1 MTILYIDDD
10 ADDAYIMKEA
20 LQYLDKSIECITFE
34 KGTEAINYMLHASTL
49 PDYIFLDINMPQMDG
64 KECLIRIKEE
74 QRLKHIP
81 VVMCSTAFQTK
92 EMKSYFDL
100 GVLDFIVKPNNLETF
115 NASLRSILKS
125 HLTTEKQKKV

>member
-1 MTILYIDDD
+1 MTIVYIDDD

-20 LQYLDKSIECITFE
+20 LQYLDKSINCITFE
-34 KGTEAINYMLHASTL
+34 KCTEALNYLLNAPAL
-49 PDYIFLDINMPQMDG
+49 PDYIFLDINMPQMNG

-74 QRLKHIP
+74 PRLKDIP

-100 GVLDFIVKPNNLETF
+100 GVHDFIVKPNNLETF
-115 NASLRSILKS
+115 YTSLSSILQS
-125 HLTTEKQKKV
+125 RSGIERQKKL

>member
-10 ADDAYIMKEA
+10 LDDAYIMKEA
-20 LQYLDKSIECITFE
+20 LQYLDKSIECITFD
-34 KGTEAINYMLHASTL
+34 KCVEAIDYLLKVHTL
-49 PDYIFLDINMPQMDG
+49 PDYIFLDINMPQMNG

-81 VVMCSTAFQTK
+81 IVMCSTAFQTK

-100 GVLDFIVKPNNLETF
+100 GVHDFIVKPNNLETF
-115 NASLRSILKS
+115 YTNLSSILQPRAIK
-125 HLTTEKQKKV
+125 EQQKKL